1 VYDWEEYNE
10 NTRKDYKGWCFYIM
24 IMYFHKPEPKIK
36 PKDASATEASSSS
49 SDDEES
55 DDDRKKTYD

>member
-1 VYDWEEYNE
+1 
-10 NTRKDYKGWCFYIM
+10 
-24 IMYFHKPEPKIK
+24 MYFHKPELKIK

>member
-1 VYDWEEYNE
+1 
-10 NTRKDYKGWCFYIM
+10 
-24 IMYFHKPEPKIK
+24 MYFHKPEPKIK